1 MYIQKEKCS
10 NQSSESPPRENQ
22 KRKIK
27 IKGSRRNNSIK
38 AGINEREKKEKSKC
52 WCFKSNKTEC
62 STMDNQGMGKME
74 NRKIGRSPP
83 LKGTPNLQLFT
94 EQHSK
99 RMTTRLAENLFKTK
113 YIKRIKTSRRKVDT
127 VQ

>member
-1 MYIQKEKCS
+1 M
-10 NQSSESPPRENQ
+10 
-22 KRKIK
+22 
-27 IKGSRRNNSIK
+27 
-38 AGINEREKKEKSKC
+38 A
-52 WCFKSNKTEC
+52 
-62 STMDNQGMGKME
+62 KME

-94 EQHSK
+94 EQHSM

-113 YIKRIKTSRRKVDT
+113 YIKRIKTSRREVDT